1 MHSRL
6 TKAVLLMPTAVA
18 VWFLN
23 SYAFQYFAVDPD
35 RYGIYWPRR
44 EWLLVHIIA
53 GGAALLLGPLQLWL
67 GLNRRELSVHRILGP
82 AYALGVLV
90 SACSAFYLARHTDF
104 GWIAGMGF
112 TAMGIAWIV
121 STGFATIAIL
131 RQLTEQHREWMIRSY
146 VLTFGFVTFR
156 IFTEVLQV
164 SGVGTTLEQIVA
176 ASWFSWSVPLLLTEW
191 VIQGRR
197 VLALSP
203 SRRGGVVP
211 RNLNPIR
218 RLKEIGG
225 VVSWAKAFRR
235 FRGFRTFRQPAI
247 TGLQLSSLRSSPRHS
262 SLPIDAAEPQYSHEA
277 PEERPTVPCP

>member
-18 VWFLN
+18 LWFLN

-82 AYALGVLV
+82 AYALAVLV

-131 RQLTEQHREWMIRSY
+131 RQATEQHREWMIRSY

-156 IFTEVLQV
+156 VFTEFLQV
-164 SGVGTTLEQIVA
+164 SGVGNTLEQVTA
-176 ASWFSWSVPLLLTEW
+176 ASWFSWSVPLLITECL
-191 VIQGRR
+191 IQGRK
-197 VLALSP
+197 VLAYSP
-203 SRRGGVVP
+203 SRSEVVP
-211 RNLNPIR
+211 RKLNPIG
-218 RLKEIGG
+218 RLKEVAG
-225 VVSWAKAFRR
+225 VVNWAKAFRG
-235 FRGFRTFRQPAI
+235 FRGFRTNRQPAI
-247 TGLQLSSLRSSPRHS
+247 TGLQLSSLLSSPSRSSQ
-262 SLPIDAAEPQYSHEA
+262 PIEGTEPQYSHEA
-277 PEERPTVPCP
+277 REERPTVPCP